1 MMKGSK
7 NTVSSV
13 WMFAR
18 EYGNLAGVGGVKD
31 VAAQLSRF
39 LARWTGR
46 KVTVV
51 MPLYGFMN
59 PQKMGFSRLPDP
71 DFGDELL
78 EFEVAMNYT
87 DQDRTER
94 VRVWHAV
101 FDRVQVY
108 LLEAERF
115 QEKRSVYTYTRE
127 EFQRQSWKISGT
139 GHYDFFAM
147 NILLQKAGLDL
158 IMILG
163 ERPQIIHCHD
173 GHTAVTPAMMR
184 RCSGYQ
190 NYFRATASLVTI
202 HNAGIGYHQ
211 EVSDLPYVQAITGLP
226 WMVVNES
233 CLDHSFDPFI
243 AASQYG
249 LITTVSENYAREL
262 QETDSDYLTGWLGH
276 RLKHNGVEI
285 AGVTNGIDPAD
296 FETVDFEGLGIAA
309 PYNIRDEKDDLGGKT
324 ACKKEL
330 LKMLSEQP
338 ADQDDS
344 RFGYLT
350 ADISWPLYTF
360 IGRLSDQKGID
371 ILAEAVNLF
380 LAEEP
385 EAQVVCLGDGGEQ
398 EEAALAQVAVDKNN
412 SGRICFL
419 RGFNSSL
426 ANKVYAAGDF
436 FIIPS
441 RYEPCGLTD
450 YIAQLFGTLPIVHQ
464 VGGLV
469 KVIDAETGFG
479 YEDNSPENLTKTMCR
494 ALQVYKKKPLI
505 RRMQVAAVDRIDRF
519 HNWNQVMKKY
529 IVIYKMAIAG
539 LKGKG
544 A

>member
-1 MMKGSK
+1 MIKRSK

-31 VAAQLSRF
+31 VAAQLSRS
-39 LARWTGR
+39 LARWSGR
-46 KVTVV
+46 KVKVV

-59 PQKMGFSRLPDP
+59 PEKMGFSRLPDP

-87 DQDRTER
+87 DRDRTER

-101 FDRVQVY
+101 FDRVHVY

-127 EFQRQSWKISGT
+127 EFQRQSWKIPGT

-184 RCSGYQ
+184 RCSGYK

-226 WMVVNES
+226 SMVVNES

-243 AASQYG
+243 SASQYG

-276 RLKHNGVEI
+276 RLKQNGVEI

-296 FETVDFEGLGIAA
+296 FETGDYEGLGIVA
-309 PYNIRDEKDDLGGKT
+309 PYDVRDEKDDLSGKT

-330 LKMLSEQP
+330 IKMLSEKP
-338 ADQDDS
+338 ADKDES

-350 ADISWPLYTF
+350 EDISWPLYTF

-398 EEAALAQVAVDKNN
+398 EEAALAQVAVDKTN
-412 SGRICFL
+412 SGRVCFL

-469 KVIDAETGFG
+469 KVIDGETGFG
-479 YEDNSPENLTKTMCR
+479 YEDNSPENLTKTMRR
-494 ALQVYKKKPLI
+494 ALQAYKEKPLI
-505 RRMQVAAVDRIDRF
+505 RRMQVTAVDRIDRF

-529 IVIYKMAIAG
+529 IDIYKMAIAE

>member
-1 MMKGSK
+1 
-7 NTVSSV
+7 
-13 WMFAR
+13 MFAR

-31 VAAQLSRF
+31 VAAQLSRS
-39 LARWTGR
+39 LARWSGR
-46 KVTVV
+46 KVKVV

-59 PQKMGFSRLPDP
+59 PEKMGFSRLPDP

-87 DQDRTER
+87 DRDRTER

-127 EFQRQSWKISGT
+127 EFQRQSWKIPGT

-184 RCSGYQ
+184 RCSGYK

-226 WMVVNES
+226 SMVVNES

-243 AASQYG
+243 SASQYG

-276 RLKHNGVEI
+276 RLKQNGVEI

-296 FETVDFEGLGIAA
+296 FETGDFEGLGIVA
-309 PYNIRDEKDDLGGKT
+309 PYDVRDEKDDLSGKT

-330 LKMLSEQP
+330 IKMLSEKP
-338 ADQDDS
+338 ADKDES

-350 ADISWPLYTF
+350 EDISWPLYTF

-398 EEAALAQVAVDKNN
+398 EEAALAQVAVDKTN
-412 SGRICFL
+412 SGRVCFL

-469 KVIDAETGFG
+469 KVIDGETGFG
-479 YEDNSPENLTKTMCR
+479 YEDNSPENLTKTMRR
-494 ALQVYKKKPLI
+494 ALQAYKEKPLI
-505 RRMQVAAVDRIDRF
+505 RRMQVTAVDRIDRF

-529 IVIYKMAIAG
+529 IDIYKMAIAE